1 MKTFFT
7 LFLYVSAVAES
18 QAYLDPGTGSIL
30 IQGLIAGIAAAA
42 LVIKTYWYRIKSF
55 FAKDQPND
63 TTGEE
68 LASKQTEQQD
78 TSR

>member
-1 MKTFFT
+1 MKIH
-7 LFLYVSAVAES
+7 LALILYALSISES

-55 FAKDQPND
+55 FSKDQSGD
-63 TTGEE
+63 TSDEE
-68 LASKQTEQQD
+68 FVSKQTEQED
-78 TSR
+78 TIH

>member
-1 MKTFFT
+1 MKTHLALIFFA
-7 LFLYVSAVAES
+7 LSISES

-55 FAKDQPND
+55 FGRGQSSDISD
-63 TTGEE
+63 EE
-68 LASKQTEQQD
+68 FVSKQTEQQD
-78 TSR
+78 TGH

>member
-1 MKTFFT
+1 MKMLSAFALYIFTF
-7 LFLYVSAVAES
+7 SKA

-30 IQGLIAGIAAAA
+30 IQSLIAGIAAAA

-55 FAKDQPND
+55 FGGAKSGDID
-63 TTGEE
+63 EE
-68 LASKQTEQQD
+68 DLVSRKTEQQD